1 MAIGCGVTP
10 IVSQTSFITALL
22 WRRHHKGLNWQ
33 CLTDTYS
40 FVIVYTISL
49 YNGVSSRKRG
59 VTSVS
64 WKQVLPTKDGE
75 QTPKPI
81 FQGGALITHII
92 HTKTEKI
99 CFLSF
104 SIKWVT
110 SGNSLILKTKSILS
124 VVCRFRQLVSC
135 FPTFSKKN
143 TRQLAFAWSFVTD
156 EPSVI

>member
-1 MAIGCGVTP
+1 MAIGYGVTP
-10 IVSQTSFITALL
+10 IVSRTSFITALL

-33 CLTDTYS
+33 CLTDTCS

-64 WKQVLPTKDGE
+64 WKQVLPTEDGE

-81 FQGGALITHII
+81 FQGGALITQII

-110 SGNSLILKTKSILS
+110 SENSLILKTKSTLNIQGN
-124 VVCRFRQLVSC
+124 C
-135 FPTFSKKN
+135 
-143 TRQLAFAWSFVTD
+143 
-156 EPSVI
+156 